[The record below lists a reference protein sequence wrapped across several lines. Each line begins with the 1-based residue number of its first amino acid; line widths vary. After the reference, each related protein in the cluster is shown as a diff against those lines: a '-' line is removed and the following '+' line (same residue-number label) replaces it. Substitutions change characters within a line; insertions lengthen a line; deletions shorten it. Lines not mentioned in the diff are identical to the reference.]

1 MRALLSCCS
10 AWVIDS
16 WAAAL
21 SAAVAPAWSVA
32 SLASAAAR
40 LAWAAASCGVAS
52 TSSAVAST
60 SPCLTVWPT
69 TTLTVLTGQVTL
81 PEPLELLD
89 PQELEEP
96 VTRVGT
102 WPKQRP

>member
-10 AWVIDS
+10 ACVIDS

-40 LAWAAASCGVAS
+40 LAWAAASCGVAL
-52 TSSAVAST
+52 TSSAVART
-60 SPCLTVWPT
+60 SPCLTAWPT
-69 TTLTVLTGQVTL
+69 TTLTVLTGHTVL
-81 PEPLELLD
+81 PDPDPLELLELLD
-89 PQELEEP
+89 P
-96 VTRVGT
+96 VTSVGT
-102 WPKQRP
+102 WPNDRP